1 MVTVTHAHF
10 VGSINQPDAESVFR
24 IVAEHVGDRAIRIPD
39 GEVGERFYW
48 IQFQTFRLDET
59 RGLVRVGE
67 ELPYKIRDVFDLR
80 PFALDGTVAAADL
93 RFPNLG
99 YADAAIES
107 YARFAALRQRGV
119 IPAGV
124 RFQVSIPTPVGV
136 VGAFIVPDDRAVIE
150 PVYEKALF
158 AEVARIA
165 DAIPHD
171 DLAIQW
177 DTAVEF
183 GILDRAEFGG
193 VLFSAGWGDDLLGGV
208 IERAVRQIG
217 AVPDDVPVGFH
228 LCYGD
233 VEEAHFIQ
241 PKDAGTLASVIRGV
255 VAASPRPVAW
265 FHLPVPIERDDA
277 AYFAPLADLDLP
289 AGTEIE
295 LGLLHHEDG
304 IEGAERRIAAAA
316 TVLDRFGVGT
326 ECGFGRG
333 PAERTAPLLDLHA
346 AVVDAHR

>member
-1 MVTVTHAHF
+1 MVTVTNAHF

-24 IVAEHVGDRAIRIPD
+24 AVAEHIGDRAKRIPD

-48 IQFQTFRLDET
+48 IQFQAFRLDET
-59 RGLVRVGE
+59 PGLARVGE
-67 ELPYKIRDVFDLR
+67 ELPYRIRDIFDLR
-80 PFALDGTVAAADL
+80 PFALDGSVAASDL
-93 RFPNLG
+93 QFPNLG

-107 YARFAALRQRGV
+107 YAQFAALRDSGA

-124 RFQVSIPTPVGV
+124 RFQVSLPTPVGV
-136 VGAFIVPDDRAVIE
+136 VGAFIIPSDREAVE

-158 AEVARIA
+158 AEVDRIA
-165 DAIPHD
+165 DAIPHE

-177 DTAVEF
+177 DAAVEF

-193 VLFSAGWGDDLLGGV
+193 VPFSAGWNGDLLGGV
-208 IERAVRQIG
+208 IDRALRQI
-217 AVPDDVPVGFH
+217 AVVPDDVQVGFH

-233 VEEAHFIQ
+233 VEEQHFIQ
-241 PKDAGTLASVIRGV
+241 PRDAGTLASVIRGILSV
-255 VAASPRPVAW
+255 SPRTVSW

-289 AGTEIE
+289 EGTEIE

-304 IEGAERRIAAAA
+304 VEGAERRITAAA
-316 TVLDRFGVGT
+316 TVLDSFGVGT

-333 PAERTAPLLDLHA
+333 PAERTAPLLELHA
-346 AVVDAHR
+346 AVVDAHS

>member
-1 MVTVTHAHF
+1 MVTVTNAHF

-24 IVAEHVGDRAIRIPD
+24 AVAERIGGRAKRIPD

-59 RGLVRVGE
+59 PGLVRVGE
-67 ELPYKIRDVFDLR
+67 ELPYKIRDIFDLR

-93 RFPNLG
+93 QFPNLG
-99 YADAAIES
+99 YADAAIAS
-107 YARFAALRQRGV
+107 YARFAALRDSGA

-124 RFQVSIPTPVGV
+124 RFQVSLPTPVGV
-136 VGAFIVPDDRAVIE
+136 VGAFIVPADRAAVE
-150 PVYEKALF
+150 PAYEKALF

-177 DTAVEF
+177 DAAVEF
-183 GILDRAEFGG
+183 GILEGAEFGG
-193 VLFSAGWGDDLLGGV
+193 VPISAGWGEDHLGGV
-208 IERAVRQIG
+208 IDRAVRQLAI
-217 AVPDDVPVGFH
+217 VPDDVHVGFH

-233 VEEAHFIQ
+233 IEEEHFIQ
-241 PKDAGTLASVIRGV
+241 PKDAGTLASVIRGII
-255 VAASPRPVAW
+255 AASPRTVAW

-277 AYFAPLADLDLP
+277 AYFAPLANLDLP
-289 AGTEIE
+289 EGTEVE

-304 IEGAERRIAAAA
+304 VEGAERRIAAAA
-316 TVLDRFGVGT
+316 TVLDSFGVGT

>member
-1 MVTVTHAHF
+1 MVTVTNAHF
-10 VGSINQPDAESVFR
+10 VGSVNQPDAESVFR
-24 IVAEHVGDRAIRIPD
+24 VVAEHVGDRAKRIPD

-48 IQFQTFRLDET
+48 IQFQTFRLDDT
-59 RGLVRVGE
+59 PGLVRVGE
-67 ELPYKIRDVFDLR
+67 ELPYKIRGIFDLR
-80 PFALDGTVAAADL
+80 PFALDGTVAASDL
-93 RFPNLG
+93 LFPNLG

-107 YARFAALRQRGV
+107 YRTFASLRDAGV
-119 IPAGV
+119 IPSGV

-136 VGAFIVPDDRAVIE
+136 VGAFIVPDDRSAVE
-150 PVYEKALF
+150 PVYEAALF

-165 DAIPHD
+165 EAIPHE

-177 DTAVEF
+177 DSAVEF

-193 VLFSAGWGDDLLGGV
+193 VAFGAGWGDDLLGGV
-208 IERAVRQIG
+208 VARAIRQIDN
-217 AVPDDVPVGFH
+217 VPADVQVGFH

-233 VEEAHFIQ
+233 VEEQHFVQ
-241 PKDAGTLASVIRGV
+241 PTDAGTLASVIRGI
-255 VAASPRPVAW
+255 VAASPRAVSW

-277 AYFAPLADLDLP
+277 AYFAPLAGLDLP
-289 AGTEIE
+289 EGTELE

-304 IEGAERRIAAAA
+304 VEGAERRIAAASA
-316 TVLDRFGVGT
+316 VLDSFGVGT

>member
-1 MVTVTHAHF
+1 MVTVTNAHF

-24 IVAEHVGDRAIRIPD
+24 AVAEHIGDRAKRIPD

-59 RGLVRVGE
+59 PGLVRVGE
-67 ELPYKIRDVFDLR
+67 ELPYKIRGIFDVR
-80 PFALDGTVAAADL
+80 PFALDGTVAAAAL
-93 RFPNLG
+93 QFPDLG
-99 YADAAIES
+99 YADAAIAS
-107 YARFAALRQRGV
+107 YAEFAALRDAGV

-136 VGAFIVPDDRAVIE
+136 VGAFVVPDDRAAVE
-150 PVYEKALF
+150 PAYEKALF
-158 AEVARIA
+158 AEIARIV
-165 DAIPHD
+165 DAIPHE

-177 DTAVEF
+177 DAAVEF

-193 VLFSAGWGDDLLGGV
+193 VLFSDGWGDDLLGGV
-208 IERAVRQIG
+208 IDRALRQIA
-217 AVPDDVPVGFH
+217 AVPDEVQVGFH

-241 PKDAGTLASVIRGV
+241 PKDAGTLASVIRGI
-255 VAASPRPVAW
+255 VAASPRTVTW

-277 AYFAPLADLDLP
+277 AYFAPLADLELP
-289 AGTEIE
+289 EGTEIE

-304 IEGAERRIAAAA
+304 VEGAERRITAAA
-316 TVLDRFGVGT
+316 TVLDSFGVGT

-333 PAERTAPLLDLHA
+333 PEERTAPLLDLHA
-346 AVVDAHR
+346 AVVDAHS